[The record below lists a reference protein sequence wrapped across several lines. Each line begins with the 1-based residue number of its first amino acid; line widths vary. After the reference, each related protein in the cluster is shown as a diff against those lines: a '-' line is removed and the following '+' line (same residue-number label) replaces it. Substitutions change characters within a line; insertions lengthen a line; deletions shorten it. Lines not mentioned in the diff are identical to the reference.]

1 MAWLFVHR
9 VHRVHP
15 PWCRTRLAFQQ
26 AEPVEQPVC
35 GAQFGQL
42 AGQPDPAAV
51 DQQQM
56 VDGLFEIAQHM
67 GGEQD
72 RALAL
77 RDIAQQQAE
86 GGPAH
91 QRVAI
96 AQRLVE
102 QQQPGPLAAREGEG
116 EQGALAAGEGPGA
129 AVERDPAQL

>member
-1 MAWLFVHR
+1 M
-9 VHRVHP
+9 
-15 PWCRTRLAFQQ
+15 
-26 AEPVEQPVC
+26 C
-35 GAQFGQL
+35 GEQFGQL

-56 VDGLFEIAQHM
+56 VDGLFEIAQHT
-67 GGEQD
+67 GGERD

-77 RDIAQQQAE
+77 RDVAQQQAE

-102 QQQPGPLAAREGEG
+102 QQQPGPLAAREGE
-116 EQGALAAGEGPGA
+116 QGALAAGEGPGP
-129 AVERDPAQL
+129 AVERDPAQLQ